1 VADAVLANKASGLS
15 GLCRAR
21 KILFFPCDDLER
33 VGRRKDFASS
43 HGAHIEEFSSS
54 AVGITGMAVGRAS
67 SFPLCEFYCRDRPH
81 ALVTSDGNLQSMEFI
96 KPDLVYSPGLSVGQN
111 DGFANKLGL
120 SPIEFGEDCARSLVG
135 EWHDVA
141 RMGCK

>member
-1 VADAVLANKASGLS
+1 MSS
-15 GLCRAR
+15 
-21 KILFFPCDDLER
+21 LFSPGDDLER
-33 VGRRKDFASS
+33 VGRRKNLLIPRC
-43 HGAHIEEFSSS
+43 AHRDISSS

-81 ALVTSDGNLQSMEFI
+81 ALVTSDGNSQSMEFI
-96 KPDLVYSPGLSVGQN
+96 KRDLVYGPRLSVGQN
-111 DGFANKLGL
+111 DSFADKLGL